1 MLLHS
6 LNFKLY
12 LNKISKEMLG
22 QTIAEQ
28 IKPLKLWSK
37 YAIKKWLG
45 LFRYVTTTWSWDCR
59 EAFPYKP
66 SLHYCLYSCTVTP
79 VGFWIS
85 LDFGVMIFI
94 LIASILQIMNFK
106 IQMLAG
112 KRLNICILNTR
123 CSPISTAL
131 VSKLHNRDSFIFFS
145 NHTIWFSCPKCKYFE
160 GFYRSTINPNIW
172 ISRASGCLVVTSSTK
187 TKWSYRPRCFSLI
200 LDTSRVGP
208 KTRQKTHTISAQ
220 SVLRARTHRNLRSRT
235 KFPETSAL
243 EFLHLLAFSII
254 ISWILSGNNYLT
266 DFLLQKKHVRITHN
280 FAAHTNIDNVT
291 MTDNC
296 GKKTCHFLVCYFVLT
311 KKIIHFW
318 KRFVFTAR

>member
-6 LNFKLY
+6 LSSKLY

-22 QTIAEQ
+22 QTIAEP

-106 IQMLAG
+106 IHKGA
-112 KRLNICILNTR
+112 ILTWATGPWDGLFF
-123 CSPISTAL
+123 CPAPKVGAHFWLSL
-131 VSKLHNRDSFIFFS
+131 LIFF
-145 NHTIWFSCPKCKYFE
+145 H
-160 GFYRSTINPNIW
+160 
-172 ISRASGCLVVTSSTK
+172 LV
-187 TKWSYRPRCFSLI
+187 Y
-200 LDTSRVGP
+200 
-208 KTRQKTHTISAQ
+208 
-220 SVLRARTHRNLRSRT
+220 
-235 KFPETSAL
+235 
-243 EFLHLLAFSII
+243 
-254 ISWILSGNNYLT
+254 
-266 DFLLQKKHVRITHN
+266 
-280 FAAHTNIDNVT
+280 
-291 MTDNC
+291 
-296 GKKTCHFLVCYFVLT
+296 
-311 KKIIHFW
+311 
-318 KRFVFTAR
+318 